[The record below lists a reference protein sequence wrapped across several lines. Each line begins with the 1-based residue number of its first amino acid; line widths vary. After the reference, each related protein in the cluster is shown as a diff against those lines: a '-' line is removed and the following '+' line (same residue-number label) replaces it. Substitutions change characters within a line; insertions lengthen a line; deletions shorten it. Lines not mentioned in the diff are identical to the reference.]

1 MTDEKQIQAYKSKA
15 DFAQEALYRFAD
27 IIHTHSS
34 GDARLYAVGGY
45 PRNKILKLEP
55 SDIDVTSKLH
65 PEELILIC
73 DRVGYYYVPKGIEFG
88 TVEVHIPLNGGELV
102 VEHTTFR
109 SDSYAPGGAHKPRE
123 IRFSDSIS
131 EDAVRRDFTVNAI
144 YEDIL
149 TGEMIDPTGGISD
162 IERRIIRT
170 TSDDPAAVL
179 KDDGLRIMRMV
190 RFACELGFAIDTDTF
205 TAAHEHVSG
214 LQAISRERI
223 RDELVKILMAD
234 TKYKIAHQTSPVL
247 RGLLILQAMDIF
259 SIILPELEIGRNFAQ
274 KRKYHRYDVQT
285 HMLHTSAA
293 TPPKLHMRLA
303 GLLHDVG
310 KPEAHTINLGKNMH
324 GHDRLGVPLAA
335 KALKRLRFSREL
347 SERVL
352 KLISIHMYDV
362 ARNARESNIRTHFA
376 QWGHELVLDL
386 IDFRRADLKG
396 SGIDNPVKN
405 DSAQRFEDVYNAMV
419 SEGAPFSYFDL
430 KITGGDIMRE
440 LNLPPCPLV
449 GDIKRKLLRHCA
461 INPEDNEINTLLKLA
476 HELSVQ

>member
-1 MTDEKQIQAYKSKA
+1 MIDEKYIQAHKSRV
-15 DFAQEALYRFAD
+15 DFVQEALYRLAEV
-27 IIHTHSS
+27 ISTHSS
-34 GDARLYAVGGY
+34 EGARLYAVGGY
-45 PRNKILKLEP
+45 PRNKILGFEP

-65 PEELILIC
+65 PEELIRIC
-73 DRVGYYYVPKGIEFG
+73 DRVGFYYVPKGIEFG
-88 TVEVHIPLNGGELV
+88 TVEVHIPLDERELV

-109 SDSYAPGGAHKPRE
+109 SDSYAPGGAHKPQE
-123 IRFSDSIS
+123 IRFSDSIR
-131 EDAVRRDFTVNAI
+131 EDALRRDFTVNAI

-149 TGEMIDPTGGISD
+149 TGETVDPTGGILD

-170 TSDDPAAVL
+170 TSDDPAVVL

-190 RFACELGFAIDTDTF
+190 RFACELGFSIDADTF
-205 TAAHEHVSG
+205 AAAHKHVSG

-234 TKYKIAHQTSPVL
+234 IKYGAVCEISPVL
-247 RGLLILQAMDIF
+247 RGLLMLQAMDIF
-259 SIILPELEIGRNFAQ
+259 AIILPELEGGRNFAQ

-285 HMLHTSAA
+285 HMLHTAAA

-310 KPEAHTINLGKNMH
+310 KPEAHTINEGKNMH
-324 GHDRLGVPLAA
+324 GHDKLGVPIAA
-335 KALKRLRFSREL
+335 RALKRLRFSREL
-347 SERVL
+347 TERVL

-362 ARNARESNIRTHFA
+362 ARNARENNIRTHFA

-396 SGIDNPVKN
+396 SGVYNPVKN
-405 DSAQRFEDVYNAMV
+405 DSAQRFEEVYNAMV

-461 INPEDNEINTLLKLA
+461 ISPKDNEINTLLKLA
-476 HELSVQ
+476 RELSGQ